1 MAIMP
6 MSARSSSRN
15 GATVRWIG
23 LHTSEGTSYGA
34 RGLRDA
40 TWWEGSSHAIC
51 DDEELLDHHSGCVHP
66 DRYAWTL
73 RSGNPK
79 SVNIEQVAFAKWS
92 RDEWLNNHMP
102 MLRNTARW
110 VADMHARFPNIPII
124 YIGTQG
130 VRDNAFGV
138 IQHND
143 YTQGTGDGTHWDC
156 GPGYPIDVVID
167 LARDIANPVPL
178 PTPVPPTEEDDPM
191 ALSRLM
197 QAAGSDGK
205 GKGAIYVVNESLTA
219 KRLVANLDRLAD
231 ERTLN
236 GEHKF
241 LVSDKVRVVSGEYLA
256 QIPISGSPDPT

>member
-1 MAIMP
+1 MPTMP

-23 LHTSEGTSYGA
+23 IHTSEGTSYGA

-40 TWWEGSSHAIC
+40 TWWEGSSHAIS
-51 DDEELLDHHSGCVHP
+51 DDKELLDHNSGCVHP

-73 RSGNPK
+73 RNGNPK
-79 SVNIEQVAFAKWS
+79 SVNIEQVAYAKWS

-110 VADMHARFPNIPII
+110 IADMAARFNIPIT

-143 YTQGTGDGTHWDC
+143 YSVGTGDGTHWDC
-156 GPGYPIDVVID
+156 GLGWPVDVVID
-167 LARDIANPVPL
+167 LAREFANPS
-178 PTPVPPTEEDDPM
+178 PVPVPVPTRRKASTMFLYRRNPTSKLPGETAPAGVSGVRLHTGPITSSLNDGEAAEIGK
-191 ALSRLM
+191 AL
-197 QAAGSDGK
+197 QTGDH
-205 GKGAIYVVNESLTA
+205 
-219 KRLVANLDRLAD
+219 VA
-231 ERTLN
+231 
-236 GEHKF
+236 
-241 LVSDKVRVVSGEYLA
+241 LVSAGLFAALA
-256 QIPISGSPDPT
+256 K